1 MNRFDLFPT
10 TLWMGMLDIDVSIVL
25 ESIDDGIICDD
36 LFKEIKD
43 NIPKSEVMDVP
54 ETHIHYWI
62 NFNRTGDF
70 NRRHHHTDITTLFSG
85 VYYLKVPSDSGRII
99 FHDPRSRTIDAMM
112 DTKYCGYQPE
122 VSIDPQPGMIIY
134 FPSWLEHEVETNL
147 AIGKDPSEHDRI
159 SIAFNIISKN
169 ELERYNNMENLF
181 DKNAIATKS
190 NGNTEFFAK

>member
-134 FPSWLEHEVETNL
+134 FPSWLEHEVEMNES
-147 AIGKDPSEHDRI
+147 DDERI
-159 SIAFNIISKN
+159 SIAFNITSVD
-169 ELERYNNMENLF
+169 ELDRYKDMENF
-181 DKNAIATKS
+181 YDNNAIATRPD
-190 NGNTEFFAK
+190 GRTEFFIS